1 MNKKVR
7 ENDEDAQ
14 AETWKMWV
22 TGVKEGGGG
31 DGMGKERRKTSPE
44 TRRERRGEGR
54 KKRRRDVDEKRTV
67 KETETGR

>member
-1 MNKKVR
+1 M
-7 ENDEDAQ
+7 
-14 AETWKMWV
+14 KMLKRRL
-22 TGVKEGGGG
+22 GRCGSLGSRKEGG